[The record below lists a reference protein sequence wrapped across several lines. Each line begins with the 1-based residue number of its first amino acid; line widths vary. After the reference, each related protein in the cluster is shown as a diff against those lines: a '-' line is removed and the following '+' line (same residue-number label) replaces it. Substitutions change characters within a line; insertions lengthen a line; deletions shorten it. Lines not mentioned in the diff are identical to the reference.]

1 MTLGDPQWYNKLE
14 RGSGMR
20 DHICKCLECEEEKCF
35 RFGRPYP
42 VYGQHFYRYCAK
54 CGKDTPHTMVLTK
67 KIAADLRRQ
76 EEERQLQESIVRKC
90 ESYGFFCRFLYRL
103 VIITTPVSSWQ
114 FDYHESRKTLLHEST
129 VKINFQ
135 TGDPAKVH
143 VQFSKKM
150 SINEAIDYI
159 AAHDNWKQDHK

>member
-1 MTLGDPQWYNKLE
+1 
-14 RGSGMR
+14 
-20 DHICKCLECEEEKCF
+20 
-35 RFGRPYP
+35 
-42 VYGQHFYRYCAK
+42 
-54 CGKDTPHTMVLTK
+54 MVLTK

-114 FDYHESRKTLLHEST
+114 FDYHESRKTLLHD
-129 VKINFQ
+129 FQ

-150 SINEAIDYI
+150 SINEVIDYI
-159 AAHDNWKQDHK
+159 AAHDKWKQDHK

>member
-1 MTLGDPQWYNKLE
+1 
-14 RGSGMR
+14 
-20 DHICKCLECEEEKCF
+20 
-35 RFGRPYP
+35 
-42 VYGQHFYRYCAK
+42 
-54 CGKDTPHTMVLTK
+54 MVLTK

-90 ESYGFFCRFLYRL
+90 ESYGLSCRFLYRL

-114 FDYHESRKTLLHEST
+114 FDYHEST

-150 SINEAIDYI
+150 SINEVIDYI
-159 AAHDNWKQDHK
+159 AAHDKWKQDHK